1 HIGSYFPAERA
12 AKDKAMAILEDIG
25 IAHFAHMQATNLSY
39 GNQRKV
45 EIARALATAPK
56 LLLLDEP
63 AAGMNPKET

>member
-1 HIGSYFPAERA
+1 
-12 AKDKAMAILEDIG
+12 
-25 IAHFAHMQATNLSY
+25 MQATNLSY

-63 AAGMNPKET
+63 AAGMNPKETEDWRSLSSACDMTISSASC